1 MELLEDSFTLNL
13 SGPEALTFRAMSLTL
28 LIILLS
34 AGASLWAWSQDPEK
48 AWGQWGFSPYRIRL
62 YGEWYRFFTSVFF
75 HADWTHLLLN
85 ALVFY
90 SFGTA
95 MERFYH
101 KGPYLL
107 LLGVGALASGAVT
120 YWRYRQNPHH
130 LSIGLSG
137 VVNAAVFA
145 FILNNPRTTLL
156 VFLVLPMPA
165 WLFALLYLAYSFYEG
180 KQGRGLVN
188 HWAHLGGALGG
199 IIFAILVPGH
209 GGL

>member
-1 MELLEDSFTLNL
+1 
-13 SGPEALTFRAMSLTL
+13 MSLTL
-28 LIILLS
+28 LLILLS

-48 AWGQWGFSPYRIRL
+48 VWEKWGLAPYRIRL
-62 YGEWYRFFTSVFF
+62 YNEGYRFFTSIFF

-107 LLGVGALASGAVT
+107 LLLIGALASGAFT
-120 YWRYRQNPHH
+120 YWRYRENPYH

-145 FILNNPRTTLL
+145 FILNNPGATLV
-156 VFLVLPMPA
+156 VFFVLPVHA
-165 WLFALLYLAYSFYEG
+165 WLFALLYLAYSVYEG
-180 KQGRGLVN
+180 QQGRGRVN

-199 IIFAILVPGH
+199 IIFALLMPGH
-209 GGL
+209 ARF